1 LYNLEPQTAADFV
14 ERFIAFFPDKIKKI
28 ITDNGF
34 EWTDRCAGSI
44 KDKATGTHPI
54 DVTCNKHEIKHTLT
68 IIRRLQTNGMV
79 ERFNRRNNEA
89 IQQKSKIDKNSGKN
103 FFYTHEER
111 NEFIKNFVNNYNNTR
126 LRCLN
131 YNAPAI
137 MLYSNQTEYNTKAGM
152 TILHTFTGKSN
163 SVKNFN
169 EVC

>member
-1 LYNLEPQTAADFV
+1 
-14 ERFIAFFPDKIKKI
+14 
-28 ITDNGF
+28 
-34 EWTDRCAGSI
+34 
-44 KDKATGTHPI
+44 
-54 DVTCNKHEIKHTLT
+54 LT
-68 IIRRLQTNGMV
+68 RIRRPQTNGMV

-137 MLYSNQTEYNTKAGM
+137 MLYSNQTEYNTFAGM
-152 TILHTFTGKSN
+152 TILHREIK
-163 SVKNFN
+163 
-169 EVC
+169 